1 MKLQLR
7 ITEKEIKH
15 YNTKTKTKHLFAV
28 IDLDKAENYP
38 QNFVSML
45 PKNIK
50 ATQKPANKFEGLFGN
65 ASKKMAKHLLEKA
78 LRTRPNPKT
87 TLAIMERLKLLDP
100 KLNNKIKCQNCGT
113 PIKQYKHRYR
123 PYKFCYDCYKKGITT
138 Q

>member
-28 IDLDKAENYP
+28 IDLDKSKKYP

-45 PKNIK
+45 PKKVK

-65 ASKKMAKHLLEKA
+65 ESIKIAERLLETA
-78 LRTRPNPKT
+78 LRTKPNPKT
-87 TLAIMERLKLLDP
+87 TLAIKERLKLLDL
-100 KLNNKIKCQNCGT
+100 KLSNKIKCQNCGT
-113 PIKQYKHRYR
+113 PINQYKHRHR
-123 PYKFCYDCYKKGITT
+123 PYKFCYNCYKKGITK

>member
-28 IDLDKAENYP
+28 IDLDKSKKYP

-45 PKNIK
+45 PKKVK

-65 ASKKMAKHLLEKA
+65 ESIKIAERLLETA

-87 TLAIMERLKLLDP
+87 TLAIKERLKLLDP
-100 KLNNKIKCQNCGT
+100 ELNNKIKCQNCGT
-113 PIKQYKHRYR
+113 PINQYKHRYR
-123 PYKFCYDCYKKGITT
+123 PYKFCYNCCKKGITK